1 MLLIDSLL
9 LTTSTSVDIYI
20 GILKKSSH
28 NNNNNNNIVM
38 NFKSST
44 FYLCVETLC
53 LKLHERQA
61 SSLING
67 MYDFH

>member
-28 NNNNNNNIVM
+28 NNNNIVM

-44 FYLCVETLC
+44 FYLCVQTLC
-53 LKLHERQA
+53 LKLHERRA
-61 SSLING
+61 SSLVNG